1 MGGGHFTKEKGHNIF
16 LGQIFPLTPG
26 PKVRLGVGAFKRGG
40 GNFFSAEYILVK
52 RNNIVLE
59 KIIYRIKRVCEPR
72 H

>member
-1 MGGGHFTKEKGHNIF
+1 
-16 LGQIFPLTPG
+16 
-26 PKVRLGVGAFKRGG
+26 VGAFKRGG
-40 GNFFSAEYILVK
+40 ENFFSAEYILVK